1 MFLKLLLL
9 SIGLITLSLIGLSIS
24 MLIKKGGKF
33 PSSSIGKNK
42 AMRERGI
49 TCVKHNELKCYRE
62 EKERSMCA
70 GEKCYREEKERSMC
84 AGEV

>member
-9 SIGLITLSLIGLSIS
+9 SVAIITLSLIGLAIS

-33 PSSSIGKNK
+33 PSSSVGKNK

-49 TCVKHNELKCYRE
+49 TCVKHDELKCYRE
-62 EKERSMCA
+62 AKERSLC
-70 GEKCYREEKERSMC
+70 GCESVVRRHDT
-84 AGEV
+84 